1 MCVDGGNH
9 SRGAEARPLEG
20 EHRGP
25 DGELTFRHT
34 CLPTPMGLRGDAS
47 APQSC
52 VIVNTISDT
61 MNLNHGAVSKAILMA
76 AGRGLQAAV
85 LREAKVDQLDPG
97 SLVVTEAFNLTC
109 QKVFHTICPPWS
121 ASGQA
126 EKVGCC

>member
-1 MCVDGGNH
+1 
-9 SRGAEARPLEG
+9 
-20 EHRGP
+20 
-25 DGELTFRHT
+25 
-34 CLPTPMGLRGDAS
+34 MGLRGDAS